1 MNLDTHS
8 DTHEFINILSS
19 YFYSPDI
26 IKPTC
31 ITYHSATLIDNIFL
45 NSLSHHTISGN
56 LIYDLTDHLPNN
68 NFIIM
73 NKFTVLPKNYK
84 KVIRDYSSFDAKK
97 LCDDV
102 GTIKWEFPNSN
113 NASELF
119 DTFYLKLTQVIDLH
133 IPLKTLSKRKIK
145 QTSVNHGLQVAL
157 YLVQIE

>member
-1 MNLDTHS
+1 
-8 DTHEFINILSS
+8 
-19 YFYSPDI
+19 
-26 IKPTC
+26 
-31 ITYHSATLIDNIFL
+31 
-45 NSLSHHTISGN
+45 
-56 LIYDLTDHLPNN
+56 
-68 NFIIM
+68 M